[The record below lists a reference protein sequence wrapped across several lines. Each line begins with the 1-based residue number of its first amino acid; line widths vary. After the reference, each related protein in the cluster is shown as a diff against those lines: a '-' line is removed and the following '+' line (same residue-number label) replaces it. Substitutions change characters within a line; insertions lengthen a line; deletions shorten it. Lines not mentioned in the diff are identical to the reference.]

1 MMSQA
6 SDNVSGADN
15 QQERPETIGWAVGF
29 VDGEGCFSIAIQ
41 RCRMVK
47 LGWQVFPEF
56 VVTPGSKSL
65 AAPEALQ
72 QFFGCGRIHIN
83 RRYDNHKENL
93 CRYCVRAVA
102 DLRNRI
108 VPFFR
113 GYPLKTAKQQDFL
126 LFAHVLDLMRDQK
139 HLSWSGLLEI
149 AAVVEKINRQKYPIF
164 LESSETTRQT
174 PPV

>member
-15 QQERPETIGWAVGF
+15 QQERPETIGWVVGF

-56 VVTPGSKSL
+56 VVTQGAKSL
-65 AAPEALQ
+65 AALETLQ

-93 CRYCVRAVA
+93 YRYCVRAVA

-108 VPFFR
+108 VPFFSRASVEDGQATGLSALRPRAGSHAGSKASKPERIVGDCRR
-113 GYPLKTAKQQDFL
+113 G
-126 LFAHVLDLMRDQK
+126 
-139 HLSWSGLLEI
+139 
-149 AAVVEKINRQKYPIF
+149 
-164 LESSETTRQT
+164 
-174 PPV
+174 